1 MSQEKLFCIIKCN
14 PTCVCVSEKPHPN
27 ITAEENWMLLIQNL
41 ALPNPNLLNKVVLK
55 IHVYLYVYT
64 YLNFIQHIGC

>member
-1 MSQEKLFCIIKCN
+1 MRA
-14 PTCVCVSEKPHPN
+14 SEKPHPN
-27 ITAEENWMLLIQNL
+27 ITAEENWMSLIQNL

-55 IHVYLYVYT
+55 IHLYLYIYT